1 MALIKTDKEIA
12 ILREGGKRLARI
24 MDAVCQAAVVGIT
37 TLELDRLAEKLVRD
51 GGDAPALL
59 GYKPKGS
66 RIPYPATICISVN
79 DEIVHGIPSSR
90 VLKDGDIVGLDMVIK
105 HEGLFTD
112 MARTI
117 EVGTVDAKS
126 RDLIET
132 TRRALAAGIKE
143 VRAGGRM
150 GDVSFA
156 IEAIAN
162 EKGYGVVRELG
173 GHGVGNEIH
182 EMPYV
187 PNFGKRGKGDVLM
200 VGMVFAIEPMF
211 TAGSPEI
218 VLASDEYTYK
228 TRDGK
233 RSAHFEHTVLVT
245 DTGCEILTV

>member
-1 MALIKTDKEIA
+1 MALIKTAKEIS

-24 MDAVCQAAVVGIT
+24 MDAVCQATVVGIT

-51 GGDAPALL
+51 GGDTPALL
-59 GYKPKGS
+59 GYQPKGS

-90 VLKDGDIVGLDMVIK
+90 LLKDGDIVGLDLVIE

-112 MARTI
+112 MARTV
-117 EVGTVDAKS
+117 EVGNVDAKS
-126 RDLIET
+126 HDLVET
-132 TRRALAAGIKE
+132 TRKALAAGIKE
-143 VRAGGRM
+143 VRAGAHI
-150 GDVSFA
+150 GDVSAA
-156 IEAIAN
+156 IEKVAN

-187 PNFGKRGKGDVLM
+187 PNFGKRGKGEVLKA
-200 VGMVFAIEPMF
+200 GMVFAIEPMF

-233 RSAHFEHTVLVT
+233 RSAHFEHTVVVT
-245 DTGCEILTV
+245 ENGAEILTA